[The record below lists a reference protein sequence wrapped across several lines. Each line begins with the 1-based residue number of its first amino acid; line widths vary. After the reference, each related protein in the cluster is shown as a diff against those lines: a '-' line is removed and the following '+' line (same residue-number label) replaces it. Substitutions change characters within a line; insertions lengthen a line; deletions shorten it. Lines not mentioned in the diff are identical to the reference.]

1 MDYNTSRSII
11 CETLLNM
18 DGNFDMNKVIEI
30 AFHNAPD
37 GISELEI
44 KLLALN
50 IVEEMLNVGMLRM
63 GVDEKNQKII
73 YKSDFAKE
81 NDEKTES
88 VAIEPQVEK

>member
-30 AFHNAPD
+30 AFQNAPD

-73 YKSDFAKE
+73 YFFTITIVSDTFYLA
-81 NDEKTES
+81 
-88 VAIEPQVEK
+88 